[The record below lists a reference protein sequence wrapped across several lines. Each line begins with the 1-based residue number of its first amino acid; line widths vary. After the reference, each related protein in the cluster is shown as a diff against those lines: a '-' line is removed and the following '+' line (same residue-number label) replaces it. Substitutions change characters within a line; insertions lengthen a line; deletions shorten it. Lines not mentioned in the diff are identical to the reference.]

1 MKSILKKDS
10 IKTTKPTVTFED
22 YFDERI
28 RMMQKSANEYF
39 LFLKQVDDLI
49 TRIDLT
55 MENMRTLPRKKTVCF
70 TEHNEVFL
78 IPPREIT
85 PQQTI
90 LSIDFQNCNP
100 DKLFSNLFY

>member
-10 IKTTKPTVTFED
+10 IKTTKPSITFED

-28 RMMQKSANEYF
+28 RIMQKSANKYL

-55 MENMRTLPRKKTVCF
+55 MENTRTLPKKKTVHF
-70 TEHNEVFL
+70 SEHNEVFL

-90 LSIDFQNCNP
+90 LSINFQNCNP
-100 DKLFSNLFY
+100 DKLFSDLFY